1 MARENLRMHL
11 FSGAKIYFLDEAM
24 FTSKTYRKREFM
36 TSRQSIVASADQL
49 NMEATAFLGVIGWDK
64 KVVHYELHPK
74 SINMVKYFQFLRN
87 LRAKS
92 GRERIVLYMDNLLI
106 HKYTSTLR
114 MYDKL
119 NIVPVFAPI
128 SSPELNPIEFLFS
141 KLKAL
146 TRKERLK
153 DLVNN
158 RKRSY
163 N

>member
-1 MARENLRMHL
+1 
-11 FSGAKIYFLDEAM
+11 
-24 FTSKTYRKREFM
+24 
-36 TSRQSIVASADQL
+36 
-49 NMEATAFLGVIGWDK
+49 
-64 KVVHYELHPK
+64 
-74 SINMVKYFQFLRN
+74 
-87 LRAKS
+87 
-92 GRERIVLYMDNLLI
+92 MDNLLI
-106 HKYTSTLR
+106 HKYSSTLR

-158 RKRSY
+158 RKRTY
-163 N
+163 NQIVPEVIRQVTKEDVNNCIYHVYKTYFGW